1 MTTCNDAFSLGV
13 TYWPRQAGPLFWQRY
28 DRGAVRDE
36 LAHIA
41 ALGFDTVRLCLV
53 WEDFQPGPTRI
64 NSRAMRSLEH
74 ALDTAHT
81 AGLRVVL
88 ALFPVATL
96 GQLQIPAWANGPD
109 IIGAL
114 QRAHQRQS
122 LLIVRPPGLVPV
134 LTGRRYRPVQCGD
147 LFSEPMIVE
156 AQRYLVREVAG
167 YFGDHPAVRIW
178 QIGEGFERVHRP
190 ESDQAADRWFETIGE
205 ELRQVAPRA
214 VCMGVVSPV
223 GLKRR
228 SGPRPE
234 DVAKRCA
241 RAGIVVDPP
250 ETPIENQIR
259 HTNPAAYLHML
270 AAGLAE
276 RRMIVIGVGMP
287 TTTEGE
293 SAGWFEDDLFGQTMI
308 LYRST
313 AGEQAEFINTA
324 LERLYHD
331 GAAGVWL
338 PAFADFPA
346 DRWPTPPLDRT
357 RRYRTIGV
365 IDTQGREKPAAAAVR
380 DIARRFRDAATK
392 RPQPPAVDAERYWS
406 NPVRMFREWWQEF
419 NSRA

>member
-1 MTTCNDAFSLGV
+1 MTTLNDAFSLGV

-74 ALDTAHT
+74 ALDVAHT
-81 AGLRVVL
+81 VGLRVVL

-109 IIGAL
+109 ILGVL
-114 QRAHQRQS
+114 QRVHRRQS

-134 LTGRRYRPVQCGD
+134 LSGGRYRPVQCGD

-167 YFGDHPAVRIW
+167 YFGDHPAVRVW
-178 QIGEGFERVHRP
+178 QVGEGFERVHRP
-190 ESDQAADRWFETIGE
+190 ESDQAADRWLETIGE

-241 RAGIVVDPP
+241 CAGVVVDPP
-250 ETPIENQIR
+250 ETPIENQMR

-276 RRMIVIGVGMP
+276 RRMVVIGVGMP

-308 LYRST
+308 LFPDRSAIQHHRLPKEIIIEPSSRFT
-313 AGEQAEFINTA
+313 LGCGGHTDADDDHPAFGKPGGKRMQVCSRIRVAYLILDGRFRRIDDDASKCTA
-324 LERLYHD
+324 LCHIF
-331 GAAGVWL
+331 GS
-338 PAFADFPA
+338 
-346 DRWPTPPLDRT
+346 RT
-357 RRYRTIGV
+357 GTS
-365 IDTQGREKPAAAAVR
+365 
-380 DIARRFRDAATK
+380 F
-392 RPQPPAVDAERYWS
+392 
-406 NPVRMFREWWQEF
+406 
-419 NSRA
+419 